1 MTQNLSKNNRKL
13 ALLVVFVT
21 AMMFAQGCKKNEP
34 VPVPA
39 PAPQAAQKQSLKP
52 VQMQISSSLKLNSP
66 PVNQFDF
73 STKKDPFKPYA
84 IIKKAPVLSSD
95 KLRNNQRLAL
105 PIHSFDVSQFKLI
118 GVITGG
124 KESQAMVTD
133 PNGKGYVLKVGM
145 AIGKNDGRIMSI
157 ANNGVSVLEQFKD
170 DNGRLR
176 KEHILISMPRKQ

>member
-1 MTQNLSKNNRKL
+1 MTRKLSKNKYMLVLL
-13 ALLVVFVT
+13 AGFIA
-21 AMMFAQGCKKNEP
+21 AMLCAQGCKKNEP

-39 PAPQAAQKQSLKP
+39 PVPPAAQKQSLKP
-52 VQMQISSSLKLNSP
+52 VQKPISSSFKLNSP

-84 IIKKAPVLSSD
+84 IIKKAPVLSSE

-145 AIGKNDGRIMSI
+145 TIGKNDGRIMSI
-157 ANNGVSVLEQFKD
+157 ANNGVNVLEQFKD
-170 DNGRLR
+170 DKGRLR
-176 KEHILISMPRKQ
+176 KENIIISMPRKQ